1 MRIIIIYKVCC
12 NTLILSLHIMG
23 NPMTFAAY
31 AIFLVDRGTMRFTMT
46 FLAGRQLSM
55 GRMTLGTGQLRM
67 FCLMILQLL
76 IRNLMAPGAN
86 LFGLVQRVGYLQWCM
101 DRMAGKAVGCLKYS
115 HGTVILMTFRTLRYT
130 AVFFRMT
137 GRAFLFGMF
146 AFLRLQ
152 ACCNR
157 FMTEPAAVF

>member
-1 MRIIIIYKVCC
+1 
-12 NTLILSLHIMG
+12 MG

-31 AIFLVDRGTMRFTMT
+31 AIFLMDRGTMRFTMA
-46 FLAGRQLSM
+46 FLAGRKLPM
-55 GRMTLGTGQLRM
+55 GRMTLRTGQLRM

-101 DRMAGKAVGCLKYS
+101 YRMAGKAVGCLKHS
-115 HGTVILMTFRTLRYT
+115 QGAMVFMTFSALRNT
-130 AVFFRMT
+130 AVFFRVT
-137 GRAFLFGMF
+137 GRAFLLRML
-146 AFLRLQ
+146 AYFLLQ

-157 FMTEPAAVF
+157 FMTELAATFQVYRCRYGD